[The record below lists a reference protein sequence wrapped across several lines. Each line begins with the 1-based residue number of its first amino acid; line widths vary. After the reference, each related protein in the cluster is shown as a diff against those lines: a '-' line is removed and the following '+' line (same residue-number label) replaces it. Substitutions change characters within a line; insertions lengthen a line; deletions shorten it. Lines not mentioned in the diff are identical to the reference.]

1 MSQISGIYDSGV
13 ISPVAK
19 IKENLAVRTQGQW
32 EYFQIDYI
40 EPIPP
45 TPDSTVE
52 LITTSGATNL
62 AAGGTITKQLYTVI
76 QSTNSEL
83 LHLRFMP
90 LDYGME
96 VLIWEL
102 AGQAKFKTRNIHA
115 RVDYNSYLLDPT
127 FNMTTFFVLGRNDA
141 NIELRNASTAVIP
154 MARLKFW
161 GFRYNLRSLVSE
173 NHPQWNLLKQGDVDT
188 VRQHIGPVTWVP
200 AEGNG

>member
-19 IKENLAVRTQGQW
+19 IKENLAIRTQGQW

-52 LITTSGATNL
+52 LIVASGATNL
-62 AAGGTITKQLYTVI
+62 AAGGTITKQLYNVI
-76 QSTNSEL
+76 QSATNEL

-102 AGQAKFKTRNIHA
+102 AGQAKFKSRNIHA

-127 FNMTTFFVLGRNDA
+127 FSMTTFFVLARNDA

-161 GFRYNLRSLVSE
+161 GFRYNLRSLANE
-173 NHPQWNLLKQGDVDT
+173 NHPQWQMLKQGDVAT
-188 VRQHIGPVTWVP
+188 ARNAFGPVTWVP